1 MTFVKDNH
9 LYISSSFI
17 FQAELVTVSNDSFF
31 VKNVISVSEDS
42 NGTSTWA
49 VITAKSQKKKFFL
62 LIKTINTGEI
72 LTS

>member
-42 NGTSTWA
+42 NGTSA
-49 VITAKSQKKKFFL
+49 
-62 LIKTINTGEI
+62 
-72 LTS
+72 